1 MLPRELPLEPRATV
15 MDVLRRRARLVG
27 SRTTI
32 GRQYLGLVRGVVS
45 PYETRADMGLH
56 YGDPPVEEARYEKS
70 RSGWSD
76 GQLLLRWAATRL
88 VSLRRR
94 GSAPA
99 PVVEQHF
106 VVSARI
112 DALGTDQAI
121 ARIVAWLRA
130 RESRCVLFVHPHA
143 LNLASSDA
151 TLRADLA
158 AADLVLPDGIGIRVA
173 GTLLGLRFPA
183 NVNGTDLVPEL
194 LIELSAER
202 LPVALIGGAP
212 GIAEAAAA
220 RWHSRTGVT
229 VVGAWDGF
237 RTPEEYREI
246 AASVARAGPCLVL
259 VGMGSPTQE
268 RFARQYLEGLPGVVA
283 MTVGG
288 LFDFESGTKPRA
300 PLAVRELGLEWA
312 WRLVHEPRRLGK
324 RYILGNPEFLLRAMK
339 QRVAG

>member
-1 MLPRELPLEPRATV
+1 MLPREIPLEPRASM

-56 YGDPPVEEARYEKS
+56 YGDPPVEEARYERS
-70 RSGWSD
+70 RSRWSD
-76 GQLLLRWAATRL
+76 GQLLLRWAATRI

-94 GSAPA
+94 GEDA
-99 PVVEQHF
+99 PVGDQHF

-121 ARIVAWLRA
+121 ARVVAWLRA
-130 RESRCVLFVHPHA
+130 GESRCVLFVHPHA
-143 LNLASSDA
+143 LNLASGDP

-194 LIELSAER
+194 LVELSAER

-212 GIAEAAAA
+212 GIAEGAAA
-220 RWHSRTGVT
+220 RWQSRTGVT

-237 RTPEEYREI
+237 RTPEEYRAI
-246 AASVARAGPCLVL
+246 ASTVARAGPCLVL

-268 RFARQYLEGLPGVVA
+268 RFARDYLEGLPGIVA

-288 LFDFESGTKPRA
+288 LFDFVSGTKPRA
-300 PLAVRELGLEWA
+300 PLPVRELGLEWA

-324 RYILGNPEFLLRAMK
+324 RYLLGNPEFLLRAMK
-339 QRVAG
+339 QRLVG